1 MSLDFSSVGIG
12 LLLGLAIGLFI
23 KRRRIEVAARAE
35 IRDVKT
41 RLTSVI
47 VRLERT
53 QNELAATKGVVA
65 RLLDDRNK
73 IRTNWEGAVAESE
86 LTVVL
91 NDDATTPL
99 QLSQVRGIGPKL
111 AVTLASYGIN
121 DLERLA
127 DITERDLSVIE
138 ASAPL
143 LAERMVR
150 ERWKEQARELLQGPN
165 LTQEFYSQL
174 QDPDGDTVPS
184 AEEYSWAR
192 FRNPNQ
198 GRAVNGSN

>member
-1 MSLDFSSVGIG
+1 MSLDISSLGIG
-12 LLLGLAIGLFI
+12 LLLGVAIGLFT
-23 KRRRIEVAARAE
+23 KRRRIEVAARAG

-41 RLTSVI
+41 RLTSAI

-65 RLLDDRNK
+65 KLLDERNQS
-73 IRTNWEGAVAESE
+73 RATREGDGAESE

-91 NDDATTPL
+91 NTTSTTHR
-99 QLSQVRGIGPKL
+99 LSQVRGIGPKL
-111 AVTLASYGIN
+111 ALTLASYGIN

-143 LAERMVR
+143 LAERIVR
-150 ERWKEQARELLQGPN
+150 ERWKEQALELLHGPN
-165 LTQEFYSQL
+165 LTKEIYFPL
-174 QDPDGDTVPS
+174 EEGEVVPS
-184 AEEYSWAR
+184 ADEYSWAE
-192 FRNPNQ
+192 FRSPNQ
-198 GRAVNGSN
+198 GRAANGSN

>member
-23 KRRRIEVAARAE
+23 KRRRIEVAARVE

-73 IRTNWEGAVAESE
+73 IRANWEGAGADSE
-86 LTVVL
+86 LMVVL
-91 NDDATTPL
+91 NDAATTH

-150 ERWKEQARELLQGPN
+150 ERWKEQALELLQGPN

-174 QDPDGDTVPS
+174 QDGDTVPS
-184 AEEYSWAR
+184 ADEYSWAR
-192 FRNPNQ
+192 FRSPNQ

>member
-1 MSLDFSSVGIG
+1 MGLDLSSIGIG
-12 LLLGLAIGLFI
+12 LLLGAAIGLFI

-35 IRDVKT
+35 IRDVRT

-65 RLLDDRNK
+65 KLLDDRNRNRAK
-73 IRTNWEGAVAESE
+73 WEGAGAESE

-91 NDDATTPL
+91 NDASSTH

-127 DITERDLSVIE
+127 DINERDLSVIE

-150 ERWKEQARELLQGPN
+150 ERWKEQALELLQGPN
-165 LTQEFYSQL
+165 LTHEVYFQL
-174 QDPDGDTVPS
+174 EDAEPAPA
-184 AEEYSWAR
+184 AEEYSWSS
-192 FRNPNQ
+192 FRTPNQ
-198 GRAVNGSN
+198 GRATNGSH